1 MITPRLISR
10 RVILVSAPAAL
21 LAPSPSR
28 ATIARV
34 DDLIAAFAAG
44 RPVTD
49 GRVRLDV
56 PVLVDNGNAVA
67 MAVAVDG
74 PAREIAV
81 FADGNPL
88 PEVLRLRVGPA
99 AGSPRFETR
108 IRLAT
113 SQTVT
118 ALARFDDGSCWR
130 ARVELLVTIAAC
142 IE

>member
-1 MITPRLISR
+1 MITR
-10 RVILVSAPAAL
+10 RVVLAAAPAAL
-21 LAPSPSR
+21 LASPSR
-28 ATIARV
+28 ASVARV
-34 DDLIAAFAAG
+34 DDLVAAFAAG

-67 MAVAVDG
+67 MAVSVDG

-88 PEVLRLRVGPA
+88 PEVLRLRLGPA
-99 AGSPRFETR
+99 AGDPRIETR

-118 ALARFDDGSCWR
+118 ALARLDDGSCWR